1 MGDAAGITPHIE
13 PIRVLVADDQPWVRV
28 GLKTLLELEEG
39 LSVVGECDSGEAVL
53 EWLEEESADVVLL
66 DIRMP
71 GLGGIATAERLREYP
86 VGVILLTTFEE
97 EEDMIAGLRSGAG
110 YLLKDVSVEELV
122 AAIVRTARGDRVIQP
137 RISEFLADHL
147 ARRRVPLEPVAEKLT
162 PRETEILALLAKQLS
177 NKRIAKALNLTEGT
191 VKVHVSS
198 ILSKLGAADRGHAV
212 QIALKQHLLSARG

>member
-1 MGDAAGITPHIE
+1 MGHAARVE

-53 EWLEEESADVVLL
+53 EWLAANRADVVLL

-71 GLGGIATAERLREYP
+71 GAGGIATAERLQNSE

-122 AAIVRTARGDRVIQP
+122 TAIVRTARGERVIQP
-137 RISEFLADHL
+137 RISEFLADRL
-147 ARRRVPLEPVAEKLT
+147 AKRRVPPEPVAEKLT
-162 PRETEILALLAKQLS
+162 PRETEILALLARQLS

-198 ILSKLGAADRGHAV
+198 ILSKLGAADRGQAV
-212 QIALKQHLLSARG
+212 RIALKQRLLSARE